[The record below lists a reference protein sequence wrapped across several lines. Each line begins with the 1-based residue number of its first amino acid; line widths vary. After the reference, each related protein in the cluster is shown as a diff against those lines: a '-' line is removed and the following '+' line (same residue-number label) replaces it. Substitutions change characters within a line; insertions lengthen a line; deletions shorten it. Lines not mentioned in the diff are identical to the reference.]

1 MRRISMQLASL
12 AVVCLVCASACGTR
26 IPHSQVIQ
34 AAEGPGGSVQSGQS
48 SGSSDG
54 SGTNLSQT
62 GTQSSGGSDA
72 APAGGGSSGAQTAA
86 GSGNGSS
93 GGSTNGSSGGSS
105 TDGPT
110 ATGQSGGTPGGGTSS
125 ASGDHTPVVLGQV
138 GTFSGVVGLAEG
150 AGQPAMQVWAQW
162 VNAHGGLAGH
172 PVQLYSYDDNGSPS
186 QAQADV
192 QQLVQSKHA
201 VALVGAFLPLTI
213 SAVEGYVDS
222 NKVPVVGGDVVTPDW
237 NQYPYLFPEGASA
250 SSLTFG
256 TAQAMKARGQRKVA
270 VWYCQESTAC
280 AYADSQFVA
289 AAAKFGL
296 TIVDQEKISLAQPDF
311 TEQCLSANQKG
322 AQAIFV
328 GADGAT
334 VGRVA
339 RDCVQQ
345 GYHPG
350 YYTSALAVTNDQA
363 SDPNLNG
370 LTVTSAVFPWMED
383 STPAEQQYQGAIR
396 QYDPSLTPSGAAA
409 EAWTSGMTLVAAVDA
424 LGALATHGPLTSA
437 LIAEG
442 LWKLNHATMG
452 GLSPGVTFLAGHPAP
467 QQTCTGL
474 AEIQNGRWT
483 APQGNTYTCF

>member
-1 MRRISMQLASL
+1 VRRISMQLASL

-34 AAEGPGGSVQSGQS
+34 AAEGPGGSVQGGQS
-48 SGSSDG
+48 SGSSVG

-62 GTQSSGGSDA
+62 GIQSSGGSNA
-72 APAGGGSSGAQTAA
+72 APVAGGSAGAQTAVGA
-86 GSGNGSS
+86 GNGSS
-93 GGSTNGSSGGSS
+93 TK
-105 TDGPT
+105 GPM
-110 ATGQSGGTPGGGTSS
+110 ATGQSGGAAGGGTSG

-138 GTFSGVVGLAEG
+138 GTFSGVVGLAQG

-186 QAQADV
+186 QAQSDV

-213 SAVEGYVDS
+213 SAIESFVDS

-237 NQYPYLFPEGASA
+237 NQHPYLFPEGASA

-256 TAQAMKARGQRKVA
+256 TAQAMKARGQQKVA
-270 VWYCQESTAC
+270 IWYCQESTAC
-280 AYADSQFVA
+280 AYADNQFVA

-339 RDCVQQ
+339 RNCVQQ
-345 GYHPG
+345 SYHPG

-383 STPAEQQYQGAIR
+383 STPAEQQYQNAMR
-396 QYDPSLTPSGAAA
+396 QYAPNLTPSGAAA

-424 LGALATHGPLTSA
+424 LGPLATQGPLTSS
-437 LIAEG
+437 LVAEG
-442 LWKLNHATMG
+442 LWKLNHATLG
-452 GLSPGVTFLAGHPAP
+452 GLSPGVTFLSGHPAP

-483 APQGNTYTCF
+483 APQGNTFTCY

>member
-1 MRRISMQLASL
+1 MPRISKQLAFL
-12 AVVCLVCASACGTR
+12 AVACLVCFSACGTR
-26 IPHSQVIQ
+26 VPHSDVIQ
-34 AAEGPGGSVQSGQS
+34 AAEGPGGSVQGGQPSGASAGYGTNSSQAGTQS
-48 SGSSDG
+48 AGGPNAAAAAGGAVPVSGGAAGGAAGGKAPVGPGSGSSTKG
-54 SGTNLSQT
+54 AT
-62 GTQSSGGSDA
+62 GTA
-72 APAGGGSSGAQTAA
+72 
-86 GSGNGSS
+86 
-93 GGSTNGSSGGSS
+93 
-105 TDGPT
+105 
-110 ATGQSGGTPGGGTSS
+110 PGGGVAGEGTSTP
-125 ASGDHTPVVLGQV
+125 SGDHTPVVLGQV
-138 GTFSGVVGLAEG
+138 GTFSGVVGLAQG
-150 AGQPAMQVWAQW
+150 AGQPAMQVWARW

-186 QAQADV
+186 QAQSDV

-280 AYADSQFVA
+280 AYADSQFAA

-452 GLSPGVTFLAGHPAP
+452 GLSPGVSFVSGRAAP
-467 QQTCTGL
+467 VQTCTGL
-474 AEIQNGRWT
+474 AEIQNGRWV
-483 APQGNTYTCF
+483 APQGNTFTCF